1 MKRLLIS
8 ALAVTTACALGATS
22 ATAGNITK
30 LDEKA
35 KSNAR
40 NLVSSVEACWTERQD
55 YRKCRSAKVLNQGMG
70 RFALP
75 IGTHKGQVQV
85 LHATRNAWVVQAW
98 SKSGNKFRIARSSD
112 GRAFRRC
119 VTAGRGGCP
128 KGGSW

>member
-1 MKRLLIS
+1 MQSRRIT
-8 ALAVTTACALGATS
+8 ALVIATACAVGATS
-22 ATAGNITK
+22 ASAGNITQ
-30 LDEKA
+30 LDQKA

-112 GRAFRRC
+112 GRVFRRC

-128 KGGSW
+128 KSGSW

>member
-40 NLVSSVEACWTERQD
+40 NLVSAVESCWTERQD
-55 YRKCRSAKVLNQGMG
+55 YRKCRSAAVLNKGMG

-75 IGTHKGQVQV
+75 IGTQKGQVQV

-98 SKSGNKFRIARSSD
+98 SKSANKFRIAKSSD
-112 GRAFRRC
+112 GRVFRRC